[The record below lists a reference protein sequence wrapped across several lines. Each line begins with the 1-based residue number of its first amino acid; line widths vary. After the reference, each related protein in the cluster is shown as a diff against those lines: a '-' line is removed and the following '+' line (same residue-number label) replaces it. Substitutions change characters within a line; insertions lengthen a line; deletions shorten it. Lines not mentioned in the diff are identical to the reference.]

1 MLDFSAGTPKRF
13 RAFSPMSPTT
23 RRPFQLLHRL
33 ALLGGVMLL
42 PGAAPAQSSEASMS
56 SPGTTQGTMPGAGP
70 RPVPRDY
77 INPSLVTKP
86 VAERPKLMPVYF
98 PSPPPVLDAE
108 LPPLP
113 VIRDKLWSDL
123 MPHSNELFFAPLST
137 RLSENDLNRRHRQRL
152 DAHLTSRKTALAEL
166 QTALEAAYPDAAA
179 RQAALEALAQR
190 QEPTLAALTTS
201 ADLLRHDLYRG
212 GLLLA
217 SADWNLYRN
226 WRLGEEDSKR
236 TPQELLYDEFSVLR
250 AAIYYQEGLSAE
262 QRHLLREVTIELAE
276 ALGDRE
282 PTALGDS
289 FEPEQVLFFLPH
301 GVRLRLP
308 GGLPAE
314 LSAEIAAF
322 TAAKS
327 ALKRELREALFRL
340 DRESSGKREDALRD
354 LAARQAPAFA
364 QLEQMARKLRP
375 ALATL
380 PTFAQA
386 ATQPGLPAAL
396 AARIDA
402 YLREKADLQR
412 AARRETEDPAP
423 DAGAR
428 KNRATSTREALAQF
442 EEKNRAR
449 FTALAAEARAIRE
462 EVARHAAAQGGGHP
476 VKSVD
481 ALLADFARA
490 FQHQQLQSLYR
501 HYRAAVFEPG
511 LSPAQRQLLFDTALA
526 GLDLIGVKDWQAVP
540 E

>member
-1 MLDFSAGTPKRF
+1 
-13 RAFSPMSPTT
+13 MSPPT
-23 RRPFQLLHRL
+23 RRPFQLLLRL

-42 PGAAPAQSSEASMS
+42 PGAVLAQSENTIS
-56 SPGTTQGTMPGAGP
+56 STGTSQGTMPGAGP
-70 RPVPRDY
+70 RPVPRDFV
-77 INPSLVTKP
+77 NPSLVNKSVT
-86 VAERPKLMPVYF
+86 ERPKLMPVYF

-108 LPPLP
+108 LPPVP

-123 MPHSNELFFAPLST
+123 IPHSNELFFAPLST

-152 DAHLTSRKTALAEL
+152 DAHLASRQAALVEL
-166 QTALEAAYPDAAA
+166 
-179 RQAALEALAQR
+179 QAALEAVYPDAATR
-190 QEPTLAALTTS
+190 RAALAALALKQEPVLAGLTTN
-201 ADLLRHDLYRG
+201 ADVLRHDLYRG

-217 SADWNLYRN
+217 SGDWNLYRN

-250 AAIYYQEGLSAE
+250 AAIYYQEGLAAE

-308 GGLPAE
+308 GDLPPA
-314 LSAEIAAF
+314 LTADIAAF
-322 TAAKS
+322 TAAKT

-340 DRESSGKREDALRD
+340 DRESAGKREDTLRD
-354 LAARQAPAFA
+354 LATRQAAGFA
-364 QLEQMARKLRP
+364 QLEAMAEKLRP
-375 ALATL
+375 ALAAL
-380 PTFAQA
+380 PTVAQS
-386 ATQPGLPAAL
+386 ATRPGLPAAL

-412 AARRETEDPAP
+412 AARRQTEEPTP
-423 DAGAR
+423 ESG
-428 KNRATSTREALAQF
+428 NRRNRSTSTREALADF
-442 EEKNRAR
+442 EEKNRTR

-462 EVARHAAAQGGGHP
+462 EVARHAAAAGGDNP
-476 VKSVD
+476 ARSVD
-481 ALLADFARA
+481 ALLADFTKA

-511 LSPAQRQLLFDTALA
+511 LSPGQRQLLFDTALA